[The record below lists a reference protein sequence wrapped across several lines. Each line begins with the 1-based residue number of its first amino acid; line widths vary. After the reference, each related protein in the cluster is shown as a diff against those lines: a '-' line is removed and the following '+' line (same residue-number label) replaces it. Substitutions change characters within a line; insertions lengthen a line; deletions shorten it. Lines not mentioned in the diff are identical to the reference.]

1 MDVSYLAEITGNIAT
16 VGYGLAAIGPGIGIG
31 IISGEGFRQI
41 LSKNIAWL
49 PIFLASALIVT
60 VLADSLAYWVGHKLF
75 KIPLNLMF
83 GIVSGMHTQPV
94 LLGYACQ
101 QTKNELPN
109 VGFATVY
116 PLATILKIM
125 LAQALLV
132 LAA

>member
-1 MDVSYLAEITGNIAT
+1 VLF
-16 VGYGLAAIGPGIGIG
+16 AAGIG

-41 LSKNIAWL
+41 LTKNISWL
-49 PIFLASALIVT
+49 PIFLTSAFLVAT
-60 VLADSLAYWVGHKLF
+60 LADTLAYWVGHKLF
-75 KIPLNLMF
+75 KIPLNVMF
-83 GIVSGMHTQPV
+83 GIVAGMHTQPV

-132 LAA
+132 LVA